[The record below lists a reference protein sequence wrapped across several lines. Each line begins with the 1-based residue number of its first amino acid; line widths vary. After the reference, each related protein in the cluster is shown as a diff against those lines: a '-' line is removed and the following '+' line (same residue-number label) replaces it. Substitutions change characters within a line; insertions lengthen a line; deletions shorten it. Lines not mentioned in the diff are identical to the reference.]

1 MREDF
6 YGKIFN
12 DLADPQSPIRD
23 LLPLIL
29 QILGNGFAEWL
40 SREVRERNDTRG
52 LRGQK
57 ILERYVQYRNK
68 KS

>member
-12 DLADPQSPIRD
+12 ELADPQSPIRD
-23 LLPLIL
+23 LLPRIL

-40 SREVRERNDTRG
+40 SREVRERNDTQG

-57 ILERYVQYRNK
+57 ILERYIQYKNARN
-68 KS
+68 